1 MGRGRSKAKQTKVAR
16 DLKYSNQDMDLERLA
31 KELHGELDLNDKSQ
45 EKALDNKDDYKNWIY
60 FAVNR
65 NSIIYQLVPLL

>member
-31 KELHGELDLNDKSQ
+31 KELHGELDLNKNNKEDKGYSDENHPRQ
-45 EKALDNKDDYKNWIY
+45 
-60 FAVNR
+60 
-65 NSIIYQLVPLL
+65 